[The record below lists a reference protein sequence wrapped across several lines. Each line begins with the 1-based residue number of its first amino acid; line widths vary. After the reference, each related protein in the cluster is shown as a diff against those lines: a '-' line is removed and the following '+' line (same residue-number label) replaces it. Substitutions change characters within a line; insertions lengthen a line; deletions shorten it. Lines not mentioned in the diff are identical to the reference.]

1 MAARPPP
8 SPPTIQV
15 SSLTAALLARAPMC
29 IVHSALC
36 IVLRCALCTTT
47 YQEIPNSIILWLF
60 FSTAKID
67 NKSKTK
73 NLYVREFQADLK
85 SYTSKL
91 NVQNGRNGQ
100 NSKSKMVM
108 NLEHLI

>member
-1 MAARPPP
+1 
-8 SPPTIQV
+8 
-15 SSLTAALLARAPMC
+15 MC
-29 IVHSALC
+29 ILHDNLP
-36 IVLRCALCTTT
+36 RDT
-47 YQEIPNSIILWLF
+47 EFPNFVAVF

-67 NKSKTK
+67 KKSKTQ

-85 SYTSKL
+85 RYTSKL
-91 NVQNGRNGQ
+91 NVQNGLNGQ